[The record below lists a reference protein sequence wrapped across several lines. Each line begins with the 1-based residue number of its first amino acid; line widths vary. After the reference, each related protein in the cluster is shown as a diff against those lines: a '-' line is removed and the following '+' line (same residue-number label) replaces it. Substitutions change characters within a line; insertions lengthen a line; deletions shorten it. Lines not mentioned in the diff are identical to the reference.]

1 MKNKYNMLGRTMF
14 ETIAAMAVISMIA
27 AGIYKLANN
36 IMNRYKLSRVQTQVY
51 TLQKTINDRFMAE
64 GNYDTAHSSRHDGK
78 SIWDILDEEG
88 LLDSDISN
96 GRHAFGG
103 DITVGGVKIENQDED
118 KEASRYF
125 IMFSGENTPGN
136 VWTEVCMS
144 FGDMDW
150 LREGGSNLVKQ
161 CYGDCEIEDGDV
173 DEPVE
178 AGENGVFEQ
187 FSCHCTYKIPAPE
200 AILSGDS
207 TVPPG
212 CDGTANIL
220 WIFE

>member
-1 MKNKYNMLGRTMF
+1 MKNKCNMLGRTMF

-78 SIWDILDEEG
+78 SIWEILDEEG

-96 GRHAFGG
+96 GQHAFGG
-103 DITVGGVKIENQDED
+103 DITVGGVRIDNQDED

-125 IMFSGENTPGN
+125 IMFSGKNTPGN

-161 CYGDCEIEDGDV
+161 CYGECEIEDGVVDSV
-173 DEPVE
+173 DE
-178 AGENGVFEQ
+178 NFEC
-187 FSCHCTYKIPAPE
+187 SCTYQIPADE
-200 AILSGDS
+200 DTLVNCND
-207 TVPPG
+207 
-212 CDGTANIL
+212 TANIL
-220 WIFE
+220 WVFE